1 MSVTV
6 GMERIY
12 FGGEW
17 EWGLYCTGTGGD
29 VNESLWDSWGWKQN
43 PRGGC
48 NFVPVHISNC

>member
-29 VNESLWDSWGWKQN
+29 VNESLWGGQLGMETKSTGWVQFC
-43 PRGGC
+43 PRA
-48 NFVPVHISNC
+48 HL